1 MVYDWLQFTA
11 NLALAQGVAALL
23 QQFPM
28 RWQIVREHHNLVT
41 LRLYRVICCLAP
53 ERMIPAQHRQTDAVA
68 WHIVWIT
75 KQRVLR

>member
-28 RWQIVREHHNLVT
+28 RWQIVRENHSLVT
-41 LRLYRVICCLAP
+41 LRL
-53 ERMIPAQHRQTDAVA
+53 
-68 WHIVWIT
+68 
-75 KQRVLR
+75 

>member
-1 MVYDWLQFTA
+1 MVYDWLQFIA

-41 LRLYRVICCLAP
+41 LRQYQAICCLATK
-53 ERMIPAQHRQTDAVA
+53 RMIRAQHRQTDAVA